1 MYILFNDK
9 IFSLIKLFVIENFSI
24 SILIINC
31 SIKVLSKIKKITI
44 LIENKTNLN
53 IVNLKDIVN
62 ISFDDNEVT

>member
-44 LIENKTNLN
+44 LRENKTNLN